1 MRFRRGAQ
9 LDASQVSD
17 RRGMGPMAVG
27 GGGIIG
33 LIVLVV
39 SLLSGGEGGIP
50 SELQLGTG
58 QGQGSDLSAE
68 CRTGEDANQRD
79 DCRIVGVV
87 NSVQAHWQSTFEG
100 YRPANTVFFEGST
113 QSGCGA
119 ASSAV
124 GPF

>member
-1 MRFRRGAQ
+1 
-9 LDASQVSD
+9 
-17 RRGMGPMAVG
+17 MAVG

-39 SLLSGGEGGIP
+39 SLLSGGGEGGIP

-58 QGQGSDLSAE
+58 QGQGSDLPAE

-87 NSVQAHWQSTFEG
+87 NSVQAHWQSTLEG
-100 YRPANTVFFEGST
+100 YRPTSRSTSTSPSTTSSVAGSGRPVARSPRPT
-113 QSGCGA
+113 
-119 ASSAV
+119 
-124 GPF
+124 